1 MKLRQILPAD
11 AQIAARD
18 ADIDVRGVTADSRA
32 VKPGDVFVAVAGS
45 KTDGLHF
52 IGPAVAAGAVAV
64 LAERSPE
71 APLPAGVAFV
81 RVSNARRTLA
91 LAAAKLYP
99 RQPQTIAAVGPS
111 RGKSGPRSDI
121 APPASARSAWFR
133 RAGKLTAR

>member
-71 APLPAGVAFV
+71 ARSSL
-81 RVSNARRTLA
+81 
-91 LAAAKLYP
+91 
-99 RQPQTIAAVGPS
+99 
-111 RGKSGPRSDI
+111 PRSISGLKDSSPVFVGFCREAAI
-121 APPASARSAWFR
+121 HYSPGLQPWVAPTRNAP
-133 RAGKLTAR
+133 